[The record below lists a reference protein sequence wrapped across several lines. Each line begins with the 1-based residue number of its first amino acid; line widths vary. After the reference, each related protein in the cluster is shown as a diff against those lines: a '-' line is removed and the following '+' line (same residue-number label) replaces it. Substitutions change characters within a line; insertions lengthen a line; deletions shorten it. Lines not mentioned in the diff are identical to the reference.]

1 MDLTPSI
8 SANRPDALFIG
19 PRPFSFVFLFFLF
32 FLLSIAPPRG
42 SEHTHCSNGPRP
54 FSSLFFFFFPCHLV
68 AQSRHTAQSVLDHFP
83 SFFFFFFFFFHATS
97 WLRANTL
104 PNRSSTVFSFITPPR
119 GSEQTCCT
127 IAPNHFFFNNSPLLF
142 PLTPPR
148 GSEQKQT
155 LAEATR
161 PAPFPRDK

>member
-19 PRPFSFVFLFFLF
+19 PRPFSFVFFFITFYRATSWLRAYP
-32 FLLSIAPPRG
+32 LLKW
-42 SEHTHCSNGPRP
+42 
-54 FSSLFFFFFPCHLV
+54 SSTIFFP
-68 AQSRHTAQSVLDHFP
+68 
-83 SFFFFFFFFFHATS
+83 FFFFFFFSHATSWLKADTLLNRSSTIFLPFFFFSRHLVAQSKHAAQSVLDRFFLYYATS
-97 WLRANTL
+97 WLRADML
-104 PNRSSTVFSFITPPR
+104 HQSLL
-119 GSEQTCCT
+119 T
-127 IAPNHFFFNNSPLLF
+127 IFFFNNSPLLF

>member
-19 PRPFSFVFLFFLF
+19 PRPFSFFFF
-32 FLLSIAPPRG
+32 FFFTFYRAISWLRAYPLLKWSSTIFFPFFFFSMPPRG
-42 SEHTHCSNGPRP
+42 SKQTHCSLGPRP
-54 FSSLFFFFFPCHLV
+54 FSFL
-68 AQSRHTAQSVLDHFP
+68 
-83 SFFFFFFFFFHATS
+83 FFFFHATS

-127 IAPNHFFFNNSPLLF
+127 IAPNHFFLIILHYYSL
-142 PLTPPR
+142 
-148 GSEQKQT
+148 
-155 LAEATR
+155 
-161 PAPFPRDK
+161 

>member
-8 SANRPDALFIG
+8 SANRPHALFIG
-19 PRPFSFVFLFFLF
+19 PRPFSFVFFFFVFFL
-32 FLLSIAPPRG
+32 LLSIAPPHG
-42 SEHTHCSNGPRP
+42 SEHTHCSTGPRP
-54 FSSLFFFFFPCHLV
+54 FSS
-68 AQSRHTAQSVLDHFP
+68 
-83 SFFFFFFFFFHATS
+83 S

-104 PNRSSTVFSFITPPR
+104 LNRSSTVFSLITPPR

-127 IAPNHFFFNNSPLLF
+127 IAPNHFFFFNNSPLLF
-142 PLTPPR
+142 SLTPPR

-155 LAEATR
+155 LAETTR

>member
-19 PRPFSFVFLFFLF
+19 PRPFSFVFFFFFL
-32 FLLSIAPPRG
+32 LLSIAPPRG

-83 SFFFFFFFFFHATS
+83 SFFFFF
-97 WLRANTL
+97 
-104 PNRSSTVFSFITPPR
+104 TPPR
-119 GSEQTCCT
+119 GSEQTRCQIGPRPFFPLLRHLVAQSRHAAQPLLT
-127 IAPNHFFFNNSPLLF
+127 IFLNNSPLLF